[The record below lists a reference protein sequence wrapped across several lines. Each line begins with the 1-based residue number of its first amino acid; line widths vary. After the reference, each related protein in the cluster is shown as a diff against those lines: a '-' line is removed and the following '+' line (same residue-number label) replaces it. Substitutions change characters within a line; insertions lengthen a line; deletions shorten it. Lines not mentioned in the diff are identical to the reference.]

1 MSVLSAFKIVVNL
14 LHYTV
19 TVNQLTLRGVAVRIS
34 FNRMEWAGAVGDLG
48 ALLPLAFAMIM
59 VNGLSATGLFFS
71 VGLFY
76 LIGGTYYRVPIAV
89 QPMKVVS
96 AYAIAQ
102 SLSPTVITGS
112 GFIIAA
118 LMLFL
123 GLSGLVKKA
132 ARLIPLPVI
141 RGVQVS
147 TGILLLLKG
156 LYLAAGTSSLQAA
169 QGKVEPFL
177 AFQSIGPLPLSA
189 FFGIIFGFITF
200 KLINNKRLPAGLVV
214 VGCGAVLGGSLG
226 AWQGLA
232 DLSFGFHIPQFLPF
246 GFPTAD
252 DFSFALLALVL
263 PQIPMTLGNAVIA
276 NRDLSYEYFG
286 DEGRR
291 VTDRALCI
299 SMGIANAFAAFVGGM
314 PLCHGAGG
322 LAAHYRFGARTCGS
336 NLIIGGLFVLL
347 AVGFG
352 AGSVK
357 VLQLIPMGVLGV
369 LLVFAGVQLILA
381 MRDMTARSAR
391 TVIAVM
397 LGITLASNLA
407 WAFGAGI
414 LLSVIF
420 SRFKVS
426 Q

>member
-1 MSVLSAFKIVVNL
+1 M
-14 LHYTV
+14 
-19 TVNQLTLRGVAVRIS
+19 RIS
-34 FNRMEWAGAVGDLG
+34 FNRMEWAGSVGDLG
-48 ALLPLAFAMIM
+48 AMLPLAFAMIM
-59 VNGLSATGLFFS
+59 VNGLSATGLFLT

-76 LIGGTYYRVPIAV
+76 LVGGMYYRVPIAV

-102 SLSPTVITGS
+102 SLSPAVISAS
-112 GFIIAA
+112 GMIIAA

-123 GLSGLVKKA
+123 GTSGLVSRA

-156 LYLAAGTSSLQAA
+156 VHLAAGTSGLQETL
-169 QGKVEPFL
+169 GKVEPFL
-177 AFQSIGPLPLSA
+177 SYQALGPIPLSVV
-189 FFGIIFGFITF
+189 FGIVFGIVTL
-200 KLINNKRLPAGLVV
+200 KLINSKRVPAGLVV
-214 VGCGAVLGGSLG
+214 VGFGAILGGVLG
-226 AWQGLA
+226 AWRGLA
-232 DLSFGFHIPQFLPF
+232 DLSLGFHLPQLLPF
-246 GFPTAD
+246 GFPSGD
-252 DFSFALLALVL
+252 EFSFALLALVL

-299 SMGIANAFAAFVGGM
+299 SMGIANAFAALVGGM
-314 PLCHGAGG
+314 PVCHGAGG

-336 NLIIGGLFVLL
+336 NLIIGVIFVLL
-347 AVGFG
+347 AIGFG
-352 AGSVK
+352 AQSVK

-369 LLVFAGVQLILA
+369 LLVFAGVQLILSV
-381 MRDMTARSAR
+381 RDQTARAAQA
-391 TVIAVM
+391 VIVLM
-397 LGITLASNLA
+397 LAITLVSNLA

-414 LLSVIF
+414 LLSMF
-420 SRFKVS
+420 LAKFKVL

>member
-1 MSVLSAFKIVVNL
+1 M
-14 LHYTV
+14 
-19 TVNQLTLRGVAVRIS
+19 RIS

-59 VNGLSATGLFFS
+59 VNGLSATGLFLA

-76 LIGGTYYRVPIAV
+76 LIGGMYYRVPIAV

-102 SLSPTVITGS
+102 SLSPEVITGA
-112 GFIIAA
+112 GYIIAVF
-118 LMLFL
+118 MFFL
-123 GLSGLVKKA
+123 GASGLVKKA

-147 TGILLLLKG
+147 TGLLLIIKG
-156 LYLAAGTSSLQAA
+156 IALVAGNSGLQEKL
-169 QGKVEPFL
+169 GRVEPFL
-177 AFQSIGPLPLSA
+177 NYQSLGPLPLSVVLGVL
-189 FFGIIFGFITF
+189 FGIVTL
-200 KLINNKRLPAGLVV
+200 KLINSKRVPAGLVV
-214 VGCGAVLGGSLG
+214 VGCGAVIGGLLG
-226 AWQGLA
+226 AWNGLTEIS
-232 DLSFGFHIPQFLPF
+232 LGFYLPQFLPF
-246 GFPTAD
+246 GFPSAD

-286 DEGRR
+286 KEGRR
-291 VTDRALCI
+291 VTDRALCM
-299 SMGIANAFAAFVGGM
+299 SMGLANGFAALVGGM

-336 NLIIGGLFVLL
+336 NLIIGALFVGL
-347 AVGFG
+347 AIGFG
-352 AGSVK
+352 AGAVK

-369 LLVFAGVQLILA
+369 LLVFAGLQLVLA
-381 MRDMTARSAR
+381 IRDMTARPAQV
-391 TVIAVM
+391 VIVLM
-397 LGITLASNLA
+397 LIITLVSNLA

-414 LLSVIF
+414 LLSMVLAK
-420 SRFKVS
+420 FKVS
-426 Q
+426 

>member
-1 MSVLSAFKIVVNL
+1 
-14 LHYTV
+14 
-19 TVNQLTLRGVAVRIS
+19 
-34 FNRMEWAGAVGDLG
+34 MEWAGAVGDLG

-76 LIGGTYYRVPIAV
+76 IIGGTYYRVPIAV

-102 SLSPTVITGS
+102 SLSPAVITGA
-112 GFIIAA
+112 GYIIAVF
-118 LMLFL
+118 MFFL
-123 GLSGLVKKA
+123 GASGLVKKA
-132 ARLIPLPVI
+132 AQLIPLPVI

-147 TGILLLLKG
+147 TGMLLVLKG
-156 LYLAAGTSSLQAA
+156 VYLVAGISALQTA

-177 AFQSIGPLPLSA
+177 SFQSLGPIPLSVL
-189 FFGIIFGFITF
+189 FGVIFGIVTLKF
-200 KLINNKRLPAGLVV
+200 INNKRLPAGLVV
-214 VGCGAVLGGSLG
+214 VGSGAVLGGLLG

-232 DLSFGFHIPQFLPF
+232 DISFGFHLPQFMPF

-286 DEGRR
+286 TESRR

-299 SMGIANAFAAFVGGM
+299 SMGIANGFAALLGGM

-322 LAAHYRFGARTCGS
+322 LAAHYRFGARTCGA
-336 NLIIGGLFVLL
+336 NLIIGGSFLLL
-347 AVGFG
+347 AIGFG

-369 LLVFAGVQLILA
+369 LLIFAGAQLVLA
-381 MRDMTARSAR
+381 MRDMTARTAQA
-391 TVIAVM
+391 VIVFM
-397 LGITLASNLA
+397 LVITFVSNLA

-414 LLSVIF
+414 LLSIIF
-420 SRFKVS
+420 SRIKVS

>member
-1 MSVLSAFKIVVNL
+1 M
-14 LHYTV
+14 
-19 TVNQLTLRGVAVRIS
+19 RIS

-59 VNGLSATGLFFS
+59 VNGLSATGLFLS

-76 LIGGTYYRVPIAV
+76 IIGGMYYRVPIAV

-112 GFIIAA
+112 GYIIAV
-118 LMLFL
+118 LMFFL
-123 GLSGLVKKA
+123 GASGLVKKA
-132 ARLIPLPVI
+132 AKLIPLPVI

-156 LYLAAGTSSLQAA
+156 VYLAAGTSTLQAA

-177 AFQSIGPLPLSA
+177 DVQSLGPLPLSA
-189 FFGIIFGFITF
+189 VFGVLFGIVTLI
-200 KLINNKRLPAGLVV
+200 LINSKKFPAGLVV
-214 VGCGAVLGGSLG
+214 VGFGALLGGLLG

-232 DLSFGFHIPQFLPF
+232 ELRFGFHLPQFMPF

-276 NRDLSYEYFG
+276 NRDLSHEYFG
-286 DEGRR
+286 TESRR
-291 VTDRALCI
+291 VTDRALCM
-299 SMGIANAFAAFVGGM
+299 SMGIANGFAALVGGM

-336 NLIIGGLFVLL
+336 NLIIGVLFVLL
-347 AVGFG
+347 AIGFG

-369 LLVFAGVQLILA
+369 LLVFAGVQLVLA
-381 MRDMTARSAR
+381 MRDMTTRSAQA
-391 TVIAVM
+391 VVAVM
-397 LGITLASNLA
+397 LAITLLSNLA

>member
-1 MSVLSAFKIVVNL
+1 M
-14 LHYTV
+14 
-19 TVNQLTLRGVAVRIS
+19 RIS
-34 FNRMEWAGAVGDLG
+34 FNRMEWAGSVGDLG
-48 ALLPLAFAMIM
+48 AMLPLAFAMIM
-59 VNGLSATGLFFS
+59 VNGLSATGLFLT

-76 LIGGTYYRVPIAV
+76 LVGGMYYRVPIAV

-102 SLSPTVITGS
+102 SLSPGVISAS
-112 GFIIAA
+112 GMIIAA

-123 GLSGLVKKA
+123 GASGLVSKA

-156 LYLAAGTSSLQAA
+156 LHLAAGTSSLQETL
-169 QGKVEPFL
+169 GKVEPFL
-177 AFQSIGPLPLSA
+177 SYQALGPIPLSVV
-189 FFGIIFGFITF
+189 FGVIFGIVTL
-200 KLINNKRLPAGLVV
+200 KLINSKRVPAGLVV
-214 VGCGAVLGGSLG
+214 VGFGAILGGVLG
-226 AWQGLA
+226 AWRGLA
-232 DLSFGFHIPQFLPF
+232 DLSLGFHLPQLLPF
-246 GFPTAD
+246 GFPSGD
-252 DFSFALLALVL
+252 EFSFALLALVL

-299 SMGIANAFAAFVGGM
+299 SMGIANAFAALVGGM
-314 PLCHGAGG
+314 PVCHGAGG

-336 NLIIGGLFVLL
+336 NLIIGVIFVLL
-347 AVGFG
+347 AIGFG
-352 AGSVK
+352 AQSVK

-369 LLVFAGVQLILA
+369 LLVFAGVQLILSV
-381 MRDMTARSAR
+381 RDQTARAAQA
-391 TVIAVM
+391 VIVLM
-397 LGITLASNLA
+397 LAITLVSNLA

-414 LLSVIF
+414 LLSMF
-420 SRFKVS
+420 LAKFKVL

>member
-1 MSVLSAFKIVVNL
+1 M
-14 LHYTV
+14 
-19 TVNQLTLRGVAVRIS
+19 RIS

-59 VNGLSATGLFFS
+59 VNGLSATGVLLS

-76 LIGGTYYRVPIAV
+76 IIGGIYYRVPIAV

-102 SLSPTVITGS
+102 SLSPTVITGA
-112 GFIIAA
+112 GYIIAV
-118 LMLFL
+118 LMFFL
-123 GLSGLVKKA
+123 GASGLVKKA
-132 ARLIPLPVI
+132 AKMIPLPVI

-156 LYLAAGTSSLQAA
+156 VSLAAGTSTLQAA

-177 AFQSIGPLPLSA
+177 AVQSFGPVPLSVV
-189 FFGIIFGFITF
+189 FGILFGIVTLL
-200 KLINNKRLPAGLVV
+200 LINSKRFPAGLVV
-214 VGCGAVLGGSLG
+214 VGCGAVLGGLLG
-226 AWQGLA
+226 AWHGLA
-232 DLSFGFHIPQFLPF
+232 DLSLGFHLPQFMPF

-276 NRDLSYEYFG
+276 NRDLSHEYFG
-286 DEGRR
+286 TESRR
-291 VTDRALCI
+291 VTDRALCM
-299 SMGIANAFAAFVGGM
+299 SMGIANGFAALVGGM

-336 NLIIGGLFVLL
+336 NLIIGALFVLL
-347 AVGFG
+347 AIGFG
-352 AGSVK
+352 TESVK

-369 LLVFAGVQLILA
+369 LLVFAGIQLILA
-381 MRDMTARSAR
+381 MRDMTARSAQA
-391 TVIAVM
+391 VIAVM
-397 LGITLASNLA
+397 LGITLILNLA

-414 LLSVIF
+414 LLSIIF

>member
-1 MSVLSAFKIVVNL
+1 M
-14 LHYTV
+14 
-19 TVNQLTLRGVAVRIS
+19 RIS

-59 VNGLSATGLFFS
+59 VNGLSATGLFLA

-76 LIGGTYYRVPIAV
+76 LIGGMYYRVPIAV

-102 SLSPTVITGS
+102 SLSPGVITGA
-112 GFIIAA
+112 GYIIAVF
-118 LMLFL
+118 MFFL
-123 GLSGLVKKA
+123 GASGLVKKA

-147 TGILLLLKG
+147 TGLLLIIKG
-156 LYLAAGTSSLQAA
+156 IALVAGNSGLQEKL
-169 QGKVEPFL
+169 GRVEPFL
-177 AFQSIGPLPLSA
+177 NYQSLGPLPLSVVLGVL
-189 FFGIIFGFITF
+189 FGIVTL
-200 KLINNKRLPAGLVV
+200 KLINSKRVPAGLVV
-214 VGCGAVLGGSLG
+214 VGCGAVIGGLLG
-226 AWQGLA
+226 AWNGLTEIS
-232 DLSFGFHIPQFLPF
+232 LGFYLPQFLPF
-246 GFPTAD
+246 GFPSAD

-286 DEGRR
+286 KEGRR
-291 VTDRALCI
+291 VTDRALCM
-299 SMGIANAFAAFVGGM
+299 SMGLANGFAALVGGM

-336 NLIIGGLFVLL
+336 NLIIGALFVGL
-347 AVGFG
+347 AIGFG
-352 AGSVK
+352 AGAVK

-369 LLVFAGVQLILA
+369 LLVFAGLQLVLA
-381 MRDMTARSAR
+381 IRDMTARPAQV
-391 TVIAVM
+391 VIVLM
-397 LGITLASNLA
+397 LIITLVSNLA

-414 LLSVIF
+414 LLSMVLAK
-420 SRFKVS
+420 FKVS
-426 Q
+426 

>member
-1 MSVLSAFKIVVNL
+1 M
-14 LHYTV
+14 
-19 TVNQLTLRGVAVRIS
+19 RIS

-59 VNGLSATGLFFS
+59 VNGLSATGLFLA

-76 LIGGTYYRVPIAV
+76 LIGGMYYRVPIAV

-102 SLSPTVITGS
+102 SLSPAVITGA
-112 GFIIAA
+112 GYIIAVF
-118 LMLFL
+118 MFFL
-123 GLSGLVKKA
+123 GASGLVKKA

-147 TGILLLLKG
+147 TGLLLIIKG
-156 LYLAAGTSSLQAA
+156 IALVAGNSGLQEKL
-169 QGKVEPFL
+169 GRVEPFL
-177 AFQSIGPLPLSA
+177 NYQSLGPLPLSVVLGVL
-189 FFGIIFGFITF
+189 FGIVTL
-200 KLINNKRLPAGLVV
+200 KLINSKRVPAGLVV
-214 VGCGAVLGGSLG
+214 VGCGAVIGGLLG
-226 AWQGLA
+226 AWNGLTEIS
-232 DLSFGFHIPQFLPF
+232 LGFYLPQFLPF
-246 GFPTAD
+246 GFPSAD

-286 DEGRR
+286 KEGRR
-291 VTDRALCI
+291 VTDRALCM
-299 SMGIANAFAAFVGGM
+299 SMGLANGFAALVGGM

-336 NLIIGGLFVLL
+336 NLIIGALFVGL
-347 AVGFG
+347 AIGFG
-352 AGSVK
+352 AGAVK

-369 LLVFAGVQLILA
+369 LLVFAGLQLVLA
-381 MRDMTARSAR
+381 IRDMTARPAQV
-391 TVIAVM
+391 VIVLM
-397 LGITLASNLA
+397 LIITLVSNLA

-414 LLSVIF
+414 LLSMVLAK
-420 SRFKVS
+420 FKVS
-426 Q
+426 

>member
-1 MSVLSAFKIVVNL
+1 M
-14 LHYTV
+14 
-19 TVNQLTLRGVAVRIS
+19 RIS

-59 VNGLSATGLFFS
+59 VNGLSATGVLLS

-76 LIGGTYYRVPIAV
+76 IIGGMYYRVPIAV

-112 GFIIAA
+112 GLIIAA
-118 LMLFL
+118 LMFFL
-123 GLSGLVKKA
+123 GASGLVKKA
-132 ARLIPLPVI
+132 AKMIPLPVI

-156 LYLAAGTSSLQAA
+156 VSLAAGTSTLQAA

-177 AFQSIGPLPLSA
+177 AVQSFGPVPLSVV
-189 FFGIIFGFITF
+189 FGILFGIVTLV
-200 KLINNKRLPAGLVV
+200 LINSKRYPAGLVV
-214 VGCGAVLGGSLG
+214 VGCGAVLGGLLG
-226 AWQGLA
+226 AWHGLV
-232 DLSFGFHIPQFLPF
+232 DLNLGFHLPQFMPF

-276 NRDLSYEYFG
+276 NRDLSHEYFG
-286 DEGRR
+286 TESRR
-291 VTDRALCI
+291 VTDRALCM
-299 SMGIANAFAAFVGGM
+299 SMGIANGFAALIGGM

-347 AVGFG
+347 AIGFG

-369 LLVFAGVQLILA
+369 LLVFAGVQLVLA
-381 MRDMTARSAR
+381 MRDMTARSSQA
-391 TVIAVM
+391 VIAVM
-397 LGITLASNLA
+397 LCITLLANLA

-414 LLSVIF
+414 LLSIIF

>member
-1 MSVLSAFKIVVNL
+1 M
-14 LHYTV
+14 
-19 TVNQLTLRGVAVRIS
+19 RIS
-34 FNRMEWAGAVGDLG
+34 FNRMEWAGSVGDLG
-48 ALLPLAFAMIM
+48 AMLPLAFAMIM
-59 VNGLSATGLFFS
+59 VNGLSATGLFLT

-76 LIGGTYYRVPIAV
+76 LIGGMYYRVPIAV
-89 QPMKVVS
+89 QPMKVVA

-102 SLSPTVITGS
+102 SLSPGVISTS
-112 GFIIAA
+112 GMIIAA

-123 GLSGLVKKA
+123 GASGLVSKA

-156 LYLAAGTSSLQAA
+156 VHLAAGTSSLQETL
-169 QGKVEPFL
+169 GKVEPFL
-177 AFQSIGPLPLSA
+177 SYQALGPIPLSVV
-189 FFGIIFGFITF
+189 FGIIFGIVTL
-200 KLINNKRLPAGLVV
+200 KLINSKRVPAGLVV
-214 VGCGAVLGGSLG
+214 VGFGAILGGVLG
-226 AWQGLA
+226 AWRGLA
-232 DLSFGFHIPQFLPF
+232 DLSLGFHLPQLLPF
-246 GFPTAD
+246 GFPSGD
-252 DFSFALLALVL
+252 EFSFALLALVL

-299 SMGIANAFAAFVGGM
+299 SMGIANAFAALVGGM
-314 PLCHGAGG
+314 PVCHGAGG

-336 NLIIGGLFVLL
+336 NLIIGVIFVLL
-347 AVGFG
+347 AIGFG
-352 AGSVK
+352 AQSVK

-381 MRDMTARSAR
+381 VRDQTARAAQA
-391 TVIAVM
+391 VILLM
-397 LGITLASNLA
+397 LVITLVSNLA

-414 LLSVIF
+414 LLSMF
-420 SRFKVS
+420 LAKFKVL

>member
-1 MSVLSAFKIVVNL
+1 M
-14 LHYTV
+14 
-19 TVNQLTLRGVAVRIS
+19 RIS
-34 FNRMEWAGAVGDLG
+34 FNRMEWAGSVGDLG
-48 ALLPLAFAMIM
+48 AMLPLAFAMIM
-59 VNGLSATGLFFS
+59 VNGLSATGLFLT

-76 LIGGTYYRVPIAV
+76 LIGGMYYRVPIAV

-102 SLSPTVITGS
+102 SLSPGVISAS
-112 GFIIAA
+112 GMIIAA

-123 GLSGLVKKA
+123 GASGLVSKA

-156 LYLAAGTSSLQAA
+156 VHLAAGTSSLQETL
-169 QGKVEPFL
+169 GKVEPFL
-177 AFQSIGPLPLSA
+177 SYQALGPIPLSVV
-189 FFGIIFGFITF
+189 FGIIFGIVTL
-200 KLINNKRLPAGLVV
+200 KLINSKRVPAGLVV
-214 VGCGAVLGGSLG
+214 VGFGAILGGVLG
-226 AWQGLA
+226 AWRGLA
-232 DLSFGFHIPQFLPF
+232 DLSLGFHLPQLLPF
-246 GFPTAD
+246 GFPSGD
-252 DFSFALLALVL
+252 EFSFALLALVL

-299 SMGIANAFAAFVGGM
+299 SMGIANAFAALVGGM
-314 PLCHGAGG
+314 PVCHGAGG

-336 NLIIGGLFVLL
+336 NLIIGVIFVLL
-347 AVGFG
+347 AIGFG
-352 AGSVK
+352 AQSVK

-381 MRDMTARSAR
+381 VRDQTARAAQA
-391 TVIAVM
+391 VILLM
-397 LGITLASNLA
+397 LVITLVSNLA

-414 LLSVIF
+414 LLSMLLVK
-420 SRFKVS
+420 FKVL

>member
-1 MSVLSAFKIVVNL
+1 
-14 LHYTV
+14 
-19 TVNQLTLRGVAVRIS
+19 VRIS
-34 FNRMEWAGAVGDLG
+34 FNRMEWAGSVGDLG
-48 ALLPLAFAMIM
+48 AMLPLAFAMIM
-59 VNGLSATGLFFS
+59 VNGLSATGLFLT

-76 LIGGTYYRVPIAV
+76 LIGGMYYRVPIAV
-89 QPMKVVS
+89 QPMKVVA

-102 SLSPTVITGS
+102 SLSPGVISTS
-112 GFIIAA
+112 GMIIAA

-123 GLSGLVKKA
+123 GASGLVSKA

-156 LYLAAGTSSLQAA
+156 VHLAAGTSSLQETL
-169 QGKVEPFL
+169 GKVEPFL
-177 AFQSIGPLPLSA
+177 SYQALGPIPLSVV
-189 FFGIIFGFITF
+189 FGIIFGIVTL
-200 KLINNKRLPAGLVV
+200 KLINSKRVPAGLVV
-214 VGCGAVLGGSLG
+214 VGFGAILGGVLG
-226 AWQGLA
+226 AWRGLA
-232 DLSFGFHIPQFLPF
+232 DLSLGFHLPQLLPF
-246 GFPTAD
+246 GFPSGD
-252 DFSFALLALVL
+252 EFSFALLALVL

-299 SMGIANAFAAFVGGM
+299 SMGIANAFAALVGGM
-314 PLCHGAGG
+314 PVCHGAGG

-336 NLIIGGLFVLL
+336 NLIIGVIFVLL
-347 AVGFG
+347 AIGFG
-352 AGSVK
+352 AQSVK

-381 MRDMTARSAR
+381 VRDQTARAAQA
-391 TVIAVM
+391 VILLM
-397 LGITLASNLA
+397 LVITLVSNLA

-414 LLSVIF
+414 LLSMF
-420 SRFKVS
+420 LAKFKVL

>member
-1 MSVLSAFKIVVNL
+1 M
-14 LHYTV
+14 TEDG
-19 TVNQLTLRGVAVRIS
+19 GVAVRIS
-34 FNRMEWAGAVGDLG
+34 FNRMEWAGSVGDLG
-48 ALLPLAFAMIM
+48 AMLPLAFAMIM
-59 VNGLSATGLFFS
+59 VNGLSATGLFLT

-76 LIGGTYYRVPIAV
+76 LIGGMYYRVPIAV
-89 QPMKVVS
+89 QPMKVVA

-102 SLSPTVITGS
+102 SLSPGVISTS
-112 GFIIAA
+112 GMIIAA

-123 GLSGLVKKA
+123 GASGLVSKA

-156 LYLAAGTSSLQAA
+156 VHLAAGTSSLQETL
-169 QGKVEPFL
+169 GKVEPFL
-177 AFQSIGPLPLSA
+177 SYQALGPIPLSVV
-189 FFGIIFGFITF
+189 FGIIFGIVTL
-200 KLINNKRLPAGLVV
+200 KLINSKRVPAGLVV
-214 VGCGAVLGGSLG
+214 VGFGAILGGVLG
-226 AWQGLA
+226 AWRGLA
-232 DLSFGFHIPQFLPF
+232 DLSLGFHLPQLLPF
-246 GFPTAD
+246 GFPSGD
-252 DFSFALLALVL
+252 EFSFALLALVL

-299 SMGIANAFAAFVGGM
+299 SMGIANAFAALVGGM
-314 PLCHGAGG
+314 PVCHGAGG

-336 NLIIGGLFVLL
+336 NLIIGVIFVLL
-347 AVGFG
+347 AIGFG
-352 AGSVK
+352 AQSVK

-381 MRDMTARSAR
+381 VRDQTARAAQA
-391 TVIAVM
+391 VILLM
-397 LGITLASNLA
+397 LVITLVSNLA

-414 LLSVIF
+414 LLSMF
-420 SRFKVS
+420 LAKFKVL